1 MARIILLFS
10 ATDDNSSSLFMLVV
24 FKPPL
29 IQINNHLITETDTL
43 RLWRTHHDQKGMN
56 TKFSQCSMFIVISRH
71 ISRDVLSLYSP
82 FTTFPLI
89 F

>member
-1 MARIILLFS
+1 MLSLNLKDMSNIFYILLR
-10 ATDDNSSSLFMLVV
+10 NLLHKFMLVV

-56 TKFSQCSMFIVISRH
+56 TKFSQCSMFIVI
-71 ISRDVLSLYSP
+71 
-82 FTTFPLI
+82 
-89 F
+89 